1 MKDGYWP
8 LVSFPPERKTESKW
22 LKLFQKSSFIFEENI
37 IDAGIGP
44 QEQEGGL
51 WDQPGWEGGRKTKS
65 ARRLCA
71 HTTPSRASRCLSS
84 MGPVRLPVT
93 TTSPAL
99 LLPIKKGTV
108 SCVDSSS
115 ICFSR
120 TLQVNE
126 SIREKQNRAL
136 VIWKCRNQW
145 MLSYGRWTGCSE
157 FVLFLLIQSLH
168 PNYPLHCSS
177 GPAGWCQ
184 FTAVFVPPLVWWIY
198 VYRYVSCFPHHT
210 CKKSQR
216 QVALHSVQMETGNLS
231 DSPHVSSWRRRK
243 HPGFWLK
250 GRWWPG
256 LPRGKTIRSSWVC
269 AWLSISGCLVVW
281 GFL

>member
-1 MKDGYWP
+1 M
-8 LVSFPPERKTESKW
+8 LTLRPPVRPGVCHQRDQSVCQW
-22 LKLFQKSSFIFEENI
+22 LR
-37 IDAGIGP
+37 P
-44 QEQEGGL
+44 H
-51 WDQPGWEGGRKTKS
+51 PH
-65 ARRLCA
+65 CC
-71 HTTPSRASRCLSS
+71 CLSRKERWVVWTAHPS
-84 MGPVRLPVT
+84 ASQGLCRLMKV
-93 TTSPAL
+93 L
-99 LLPIKKGTV
+99 ERNRI
-108 SCVDSSS
+108 
-115 ICFSR
+115 
-120 TLQVNE
+120 
-126 SIREKQNRAL
+126 RAL

-184 FTAVFVPPLVWWIY
+184 LTAVFVPPLVWWIY

-256 LPRGKTIRSSWVC
+256 LPRGKTIRSSLSVRLTQHI
-269 AWLSISGCLVVW
+269 WLLGGLRFPLKESKALLGNQTS
-281 GFL
+281 